1 MINQFGF
8 TLNKIF
14 KKVMGLID
22 KIKPTK
28 TILPSTP
35 PAHDELTTHELEFLL
50 LLIKQSTFRGENI
63 ELVYN
68 TALKLQNQHSKQ
80 IK

>member
-1 MINQFGF
+1 LDLF
-8 TLNKIF
+8 LKIL

-22 KIKPTK
+22 KITANKSNSISNTPTQDQLN
-28 TILPSTP
+28 TQ
-35 PAHDELTTHELEFLL
+35 ELEFLL

-68 TALKLQNQHSKQ
+68 TALKLQSQHSKQ
-80 IK
+80 TE

>member
-22 KIKPTK
+22 KVKSAKATP
-28 TILPSTP
+28 PSTP
-35 PAHDELTTHELEFLL
+35 PTHDELTTHELEFLL
-50 LLIKQSTFRGENI
+50 LLIKQSTFRGENV

-68 TALKLQNQHSKQ
+68 TALKLQSQHSKQ

>member
-1 MINQFGF
+1 LDLF
-8 TLNKIF
+8 LKIL

-22 KIKPTK
+22 KIIANKSNSISNTPTQDQLN
-28 TILPSTP
+28 TQ
-35 PAHDELTTHELEFLL
+35 ELEFLL

-68 TALKLQNQHSKQ
+68 TALKLQSQHSKQ
-80 IK
+80 TE

>member
-1 MINQFGF
+1 MDLF
-8 TLNKIF
+8 LKIL

-22 KIKPTK
+22 KVISNKSNSISNTPTQDQLN
-28 TILPSTP
+28 TQ
-35 PAHDELTTHELEFLL
+35 ELEFLL

-68 TALKLQNQHSKQ
+68 TALKLQSQHFKQ
-80 IK
+80 TE

>member
-1 MINQFGF
+1 LDLF
-8 TLNKIF
+8 LKIL

-22 KIKPTK
+22 KIISNKSNSISNTPTQDQLN
-28 TILPSTP
+28 TQ
-35 PAHDELTTHELEFLL
+35 ELEFLL

-68 TALKLQNQHSKQ
+68 TALKLQSQHSKQ
-80 IK
+80 TE

>member
-1 MINQFGF
+1 LDLF
-8 TLNKIF
+8 LKIL

-22 KIKPTK
+22 KVISNKSNSISNTPTQDQLN
-28 TILPSTP
+28 TQ
-35 PAHDELTTHELEFLL
+35 ELEFLL

-68 TALKLQNQHSKQ
+68 TALKLQNQHFKQ
-80 IK
+80 TE

>member
-1 MINQFGF
+1 MDLF
-8 TLNKIF
+8 LKIL

-22 KIKPTK
+22 KITANKSNSISNTPTQDQLN
-28 TILPSTP
+28 TQ
-35 PAHDELTTHELEFLL
+35 ELEFLL

-68 TALKLQNQHSKQ
+68 TALKLQSQHSKQ
-80 IK
+80 TE

>member
-1 MINQFGF
+1 MDLF
-8 TLNKIF
+8 LKIL

-22 KIKPTK
+22 KVISNKSNSISNTPTQDQLN
-28 TILPSTP
+28 TQ
-35 PAHDELTTHELEFLL
+35 ELEFLL

-68 TALKLQNQHSKQ
+68 TALKLQNQHFKQ
-80 IK
+80 TE

>member
-1 MINQFGF
+1 MDLF
-8 TLNKIF
+8 LKIL

-22 KIKPTK
+22 KVISNKSNSISNTPTQDQLN
-28 TILPSTP
+28 TQ
-35 PAHDELTTHELEFLL
+35 ELEFLL

-68 TALKLQNQHSKQ
+68 TALKLQSQHSKQ
-80 IK
+80 TE

>member
-1 MINQFGF
+1 MDLF
-8 TLNKIF
+8 LKIL

-22 KIKPTK
+22 KIIANKSNSISNTPTQDQLN
-28 TILPSTP
+28 TQ
-35 PAHDELTTHELEFLL
+35 ELEFLL

-68 TALKLQNQHSKQ
+68 TALKLQSQHSKQ
-80 IK
+80 TE

>member
-1 MINQFGF
+1 LDLF
-8 TLNKIF
+8 LKIL

-22 KIKPTK
+22 KVISNKSNSISNTPTQDQLN
-28 TILPSTP
+28 TQ
-35 PAHDELTTHELEFLL
+35 ELEFLL

-68 TALKLQNQHSKQ
+68 TALKLQSQHSKQ
-80 IK
+80 TE